1 MNLTKTDS
9 QKMQRLAQE
18 GKRIS
23 KIVKEDFPSLS
34 YWDVYVEVYGAGQR
48 SSLGVKRMITRRI
61 NDVVKSTKKSERR
74 DIAEELHELVWH
86 LYRNHK
92 TSTEKLAKFREVLG
106 E

>member
-1 MNLTKTDS
+1 MSITKNDS
-9 QKMQRLAQE
+9 QKMQRLTQE

-34 YWDVYVEVYGAGQR
+34 YWDVYVEVYGAGER
-48 SSLGVKRMITRRI
+48 SSLGVKRMITNRI
-61 NDVVKSTKKSERR
+61 NAVVKSTSKSERR

-86 LYRNHK
+86 LYNNHK
-92 TSTEKLAKFREVLG
+92 INTEKLAKIRDVLG